1 MSEATQ
7 AVIEIRDPEL
17 DGDVLAREIV
27 QAVAQRRVEGA
38 YDLELASRGPE
49 ALRPGKGREPAEAGG
64 LTDYPGFPG
73 LQEAVAELVARGE
86 LHEPDFTSDTPVIG
100 PAIVAI
106 RRLWNWMSTKWYVRP
121 ILREQSQA
129 NVRAAWVI
137 SDLMMWHE
145 LDVDRIRQLEL
156 QVCRLRARLA
166 ELEKT
171 EQE

>member
-1 MSEATQ
+1 MSEGPQ
-7 AVIEIRDPEL
+7 AVVEIRDPEL
-17 DGDVLAREIV
+17 DGDALAREMV
-27 QAVAQRRVEGA
+27 EAVAQRRAEGA
-38 YDLELASRGPE
+38 YDLDLASRGPK
-49 ALRPGKGREPAEAGG
+49 ALRPREGQEPAEGG
-64 LTDYPGFPG
+64 VITHYPGFPG
-73 LQEAVAELVARGE
+73 LQEAVAELIVRGE
-86 LHEPDFTSDTPVIG
+86 LHEPDFASDTPLIG

-129 NVRAAWVI
+129 NVRTAWVI

-145 LDVDRIRQLEL
+145 LDADRIRQLEL
-156 QVCRLRARLA
+156 QVHELGARLA